1 MPILRVGAGKSP
13 ASLLASGVMQSPSD
27 PFPRTSLRT
36 KMPWIMVK
44 VQLPTRTEAH
54 RRKERR
60 ATNCIY
66 RKSEETGPA
75 WVLSFSAQSATIVLD
90 LDQWASS
97 LTWSFSLQARAFGLL
112 PLVRYSEHEAR

>member
-1 MPILRVGAGKSP
+1 VNFLISRKFRLQAH
-13 ASLLASGVMQSPSD
+13 
-27 PFPRTSLRT
+27 PRQR
-36 KMPWIMVK
+36 
-44 VQLPTRTEAH
+44 
-54 RRKERR
+54 RR
-60 ATNCIY
+60 ATGCTY
-66 RKSEETGPA
+66 GKREEIGPA